1 MKRAFFIAVAT
12 ILVAGL
18 TVASGVLHGRLTNR
32 WGQPPA
38 MLAAAEQ
45 LKGVPTQ
52 FGDWRMQGEE
62 AEMDE
67 ISKNMLELAGYVNRN
82 YVNETTGETV
92 HVAVLLGPVGRISV
106 HTPEICFSSR
116 DYDTKDQRQRTQ
128 IPTKNSAAEP
138 EDLWRTTFK
147 SRNISGHLLCVYYGW
162 SRGGRWSATEGA
174 RWEYAGSPYLYKIQ
188 LAVQLPPGLT
198 PEETDPCKDFLVD
211 FLPVLQPYLVAP

>member
-1 MKRAFFIAVAT
+1 MKRALFITFAT
-12 ILVAGL
+12 FLVAGL
-18 TVASGVLHGRLTNR
+18 TAASGMIHGRLTNR

-52 FGDWRMQGEE
+52 FGDWRMLDEEKMGET
-62 AEMDE
+62 AE
-67 ISKNMLELAGYVNRN
+67 IMLELAGYVNRN
-82 YVNETTGETV
+82 YENEKGQVV
-92 HVAVLLGPVGRISV
+92 HVAVLLGPAGRISV

-116 DYDTKDQRQRTQ
+116 DYYPKDQRKRTP
-128 IPTKNSAAEP
+128 IPTKKSADEP
-138 EDLWRTTFK
+138 EDLWRLTFK
-147 SRNISGHLLCVYYGW
+147 SRKISGHLMLVYYGW

-188 LAVQLPPGLT
+188 LASQLPPGQTLDK
-198 PEETDPCKDFLVD
+198 DPCKDFLDD